1 MSTPGRPV
9 QDLSWLIT
17 NFVERVPDVAHAV
30 VVSSDGLPLAFSA
43 GFPQERADQ
52 LAAVTS
58 GLTSLTQ
65 GASRVFEGGAVVQ
78 TVVEMQRGVLVI
90 MAISNGA
97 SLAVLAASTC
107 DLGLV
112 AYEMTLL
119 VERAGRVLTPADARR
134 RHAGRDAGRRAAM
147 MTQSV
152 PALGDVVAGLGRGGD
167 DRGSPAWQGPGRTG
181 PWDEPQ
187 PQRQPYPPAQQQ
199 QFPAE
204 EESGSTRLV
213 RPYTVTGGRTQPR
226 YKLALE
232 ALVSATVYEPRDLS
246 VLAPECQAILQ
257 FCLDWRSVAEISAV
271 LRMPLGVARI
281 LVADMSADGL
291 VRIHQRDDS
300 EGRPDLNLL
309 ERVLSGLRKI

>member
-1 MSTPGRPV
+1 MS
-9 QDLSWLIT
+9 
-17 NFVERVPDVAHAV
+17 
-30 VVSSDGLPLAFSA
+30 
-43 GFPQERADQ
+43 
-52 LAAVTS
+52 
-58 GLTSLTQ
+58 
-65 GASRVFEGGAVVQ
+65 
-78 TVVEMQRGVLVI
+78 
-90 MAISNGA
+90 
-97 SLAVLAASTC
+97 
-107 DLGLV
+107 
-112 AYEMTLL
+112 
-119 VERAGRVLTPADARR
+119 
-134 RHAGRDAGRRAAM
+134 
-147 MTQSV
+147 
-152 PALGDVVAGLGRGGD
+152 GLGRGGD
-167 DRGSPAWQGPGRTG
+167 DRGSPAWQGPNRAG

-187 PQRQPYPPAQQQ
+187 PQRQPFPPSQQPS
-199 QFPAE
+199 FPAE

>member
-1 MSTPGRPV
+1 
-9 QDLSWLIT
+9 
-17 NFVERVPDVAHAV
+17 
-30 VVSSDGLPLAFSA
+30 
-43 GFPQERADQ
+43 
-52 LAAVTS
+52 
-58 GLTSLTQ
+58 
-65 GASRVFEGGAVVQ
+65 
-78 TVVEMQRGVLVI
+78 
-90 MAISNGA
+90 
-97 SLAVLAASTC
+97 
-107 DLGLV
+107 
-112 AYEMTLL
+112 
-119 VERAGRVLTPADARR
+119 
-134 RHAGRDAGRRAAM
+134 
-147 MTQSV
+147 
-152 PALGDVVAGLGRGGD
+152 VAGLGRGGD
-167 DRGSPAWQGPGRTG
+167 DRGSPVWQGPSRTG
-181 PWDEPQ
+181 PWDEPP

-199 QFPAE
+199 YPAE

-232 ALVSATVYEPRDLS
+232 ALVTASVYEPRDLS

>member
-1 MSTPGRPV
+1 
-9 QDLSWLIT
+9 
-17 NFVERVPDVAHAV
+17 
-30 VVSSDGLPLAFSA
+30 VVS
-43 GFPQERADQ
+43 
-52 LAAVTS
+52 
-58 GLTSLTQ
+58 
-65 GASRVFEGGAVVQ
+65 
-78 TVVEMQRGVLVI
+78 
-90 MAISNGA
+90 
-97 SLAVLAASTC
+97 
-107 DLGLV
+107 
-112 AYEMTLL
+112 
-119 VERAGRVLTPADARR
+119 
-134 RHAGRDAGRRAAM
+134 
-147 MTQSV
+147 
-152 PALGDVVAGLGRGGD
+152 GLGRGGD

-181 PWDEPQ
+181 PWDESP
-187 PQRQPYPPAQQQ
+187 PQRQAYPPAQQ

-204 EESGSTRLV
+204 EDGGGSTRLV

-232 ALVSATVYEPRDLS
+232 ALVTATVYEPRDLS